1 MLTTKAEK
9 GQTLNSVSWMTVEG
23 WIGGAMAMLVIGL
36 VYPISNYF
44 LNLYINVLKSS
55 NKAYWRA
62 GISWVY
68 PPNSLLGLPQ
78 PAASEGTKLTKLYHS
93 HNDCM

>member
-1 MLTTKAEK
+1 MFHFHVSPCKKNNVRRSSMLTTKAEK

-55 NKAYWRA
+55 NKAY
-62 GISWVY
+62 
-68 PPNSLLGLPQ
+68 
-78 PAASEGTKLTKLYHS
+78 
-93 HNDCM
+93 